1 MKKPLKTR
9 IFCTLKQNSWILRFN
24 AVLHFCTL
32 RGQLFRQQP
41 ARRVDKAGPR
51 HRREDQGGC
60 LLKCLLNGPP
70 VGGTQETAV
79 GIFAFP
85 FFAVDSPFFFG
96 SLSLSLYLFY
106 WFWCFMPPNP
116 CFQPVQKNL
125 VAWLLIGRL
134 IRSYSRLCKAD
145 ELVPV
150 VTEEQK
156 KALLWGWDFQEIRL
170 MLLNVV
176 DVWRFKQ
183 LTTQHLRLQVGLTM
197 NEEGTDWSSTS
208 GFSRWFC
215 KKADLKH
222 WWIARR
228 YFWM

>member
-1 MKKPLKTR
+1 
-9 IFCTLKQNSWILRFN
+9 
-24 AVLHFCTL
+24 
-32 RGQLFRQQP
+32 
-41 ARRVDKAGPR
+41 
-51 HRREDQGGC
+51 
-60 LLKCLLNGPP
+60 
-70 VGGTQETAV
+70 
-79 GIFAFP
+79 
-85 FFAVDSPFFFG
+85 
-96 SLSLSLYLFY
+96 
-106 WFWCFMPPNP
+106 MPPNP

-134 IRSYSRLCKAD
+134 IRSYGRLCKAD

-215 KKADLKH
+215 KKADLNIGGLPAGISECKV
-222 WWIARR
+222 RL
-228 YFWM
+228 FWTPSTLLQSRIWSGGSSLSLRVIPVATECIHNPDILSHFTA